1 MLTWADRWMLG
12 RFFFA
17 PDDGNGGDGGG
28 DTGDGTGGDASD
40 GGSPNAGITFT
51 PEQQAHIDKIVGE
64 ARKAGRSKAQQEA
77 DAEKKRLADE
87 AERKRLEDEKQF
99 KELADQRQK
108 ELDAAKAEL
117 EAERGKVR
125 RFTLEGA
132 FRRETA
138 AQKLQF
144 ANEQAAADAFALL
157 DLSEV
162 EVGDDGQVAAM
173 AGLVKGLA
181 KTRPYLFGQA
191 KPASGGTNADDGRGD
206 GPPPNDEARKEEIK
220 RRYRI
225 S

>member
-1 MLTWADRWMLG
+1 MLTWADRWVLG
-12 RFFFA
+12 GFFFA
-17 PDDGNGGDGGG
+17 PDDGNGGNDTDDGP
-28 DTGDGTGGDASD
+28 GGDAT
-40 GGSPNAGITFT
+40 GGGGPNAGITFT

-64 ARKAGRSKAQQEA
+64 ARKAGRTKAAQEA
-77 DAEKKRLADE
+77 EAEKKRLADE

-108 ELDAAKAEL
+108 ELDEAKAAL
-117 EAERGKVR
+117 EAERATVR

-138 AQKLQF
+138 TQKLQF

-157 DLSEV
+157 DLREAEV
-162 EVGDDGQVAAM
+162 SDDGQVPAM

-181 KTRPYLFGQA
+181 KSRPYLFQST
-191 KPASGGTNADDGRGD
+191 KPGSGGTNADDGRGD
-206 GPPPNDEARKEEIK
+206 GPPPNDEARKEEVK
-220 RRYRI
+220 RRFRV